1 MKKDDIIKWQY
12 LVNAVGDAN
21 CIQINRIKDKNLD
34 VEEKYHYCPYYTNW
48 LHPKSQF
55 KSLLVDFGYSNKA
68 LYKADI
74 ECMAQHADEFLLS
87 HYHYDHYRGLE
98 DIDNNSLCIEK
109 LYYPYISNI
118 LDEDGSDTGEQWSRN
133 DLQAKIIRLYQFSNA
148 INAKFYGMG
157 YSLTNLLK
165 QKNIFEDF
173 DSLPIYSGM
182 SIFDCNYEVIWPLQ
196 NLKVTDTI
204 VSKLSNGIKKIEN
217 ILKQNQY
224 LFKLWETFNRKC
236 EIDNKTQIS
245 QNLDGSF
252 YLIAMSDIDND
263 EYENMAITIQKL
275 IKKELTNRFSVCLFK
290 KDEFLFLGD
299 LEKEEIE
306 RCLKEL
312 QEKLNG
318 DKIKVKYFITPHHGT
333 QNHYWAEIGNYV
345 EPEFVISSNG
355 RRHIKKYA
363 QEYNDLGVQS
373 HCTAIK
379 GTFNSLSIPYEL

>member
-1 MKKDDIIKWQY
+1 M
-12 LVNAVGDAN
+12 
-21 CIQINRIKDKNLD
+21 
-34 VEEKYHYCPYYTNW
+34 
-48 LHPKSQF
+48 
-55 KSLLVDFGYSNKA
+55 
-68 LYKADI
+68 
-74 ECMAQHADEFLLS
+74 
-87 HYHYDHYRGLE
+87 
-98 DIDNNSLCIEK
+98 
-109 LYYPYISNI
+109 
-118 LDEDGSDTGEQWSRN
+118 
-133 DLQAKIIRLYQFSNA
+133 
-148 INAKFYGMG
+148 
-157 YSLTNLLK
+157 
-165 QKNIFEDF
+165 
-173 DSLPIYSGM
+173 
-182 SIFDCNYEVIWPLQ
+182 
-196 NLKVTDTI
+196 
-204 VSKLSNGIKKIEN
+204 
-217 ILKQNQY
+217 
-224 LFKLWETFNRKC
+224 WETFNRKC